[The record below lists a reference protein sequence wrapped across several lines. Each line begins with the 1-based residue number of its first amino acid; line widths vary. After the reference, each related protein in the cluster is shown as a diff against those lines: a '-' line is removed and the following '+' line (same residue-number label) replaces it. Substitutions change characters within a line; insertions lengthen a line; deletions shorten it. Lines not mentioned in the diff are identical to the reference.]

1 MATVYFNTRE
11 VELAVQ
17 DEVTYG
23 TDPGTPAA
31 GDFFK
36 HTSRLHFTPEIAR
49 YFREEDGSVGQGSVL
64 GVQDG
69 RQRCAVKIEVDAIPS
84 GVGTTPPDID
94 LLLVNALGSKL
105 TGTANTTT
113 TSGSSGTSLVLTAGG
128 GAASGIVAGMLFAV
142 DVNATYGV
150 EVRRCVS
157 IATDTVTMDAA
168 LSADPLTGR
177 NVYVGTTYKASF
189 AAVGSLYLHQFISG
203 VKHAIPGLILPEY
216 EIGIDYSGETAVVK
230 QSFSGMGKQE
240 VVHSET
246 RPTPTTAGDP
256 LIPTKGYGFVGAT
269 RYCLAGQ
276 ATLRTNN
283 GRELRENESC
293 SLQPTGVKFTGNN
306 GYTNVE
312 QELHWLLSTGD
323 TDTAALR
330 ASMMASAATPLSVI
344 VQNGVVAGKI
354 VAWATP
360 KWVPLPETVELDG
373 EFGIKGAGRCIGTSG
388 DDDVFLAYL

>member
-1 MATVYFNTRE
+1 MATTYFNTRE

-17 DEVTYG
+17 DEATYG

-69 RQRCAVKIEVDAIPS
+69 RQRCAVRIEVDAIPS
-84 GVGTTPPDID
+84 GTGTTPPDID

-142 DVNATYGV
+142 DVDATYGV

-177 NVYVGTTYKASF
+177 DVYVGTTYKASF
-189 AAVGSLYLHQFISG
+189 AAVGSLYLHQFITG

-216 EIGIDYSGETAVVK
+216 EISVGYNSDTPVVK
-230 QSFSGMGKQE
+230 QSFGGMGKQE
-240 VVHSET
+240 VVHTET

-269 RYCLAGQ
+269 RYCIVQ

-283 GRELRENESC
+283 GRALRQNESC
-293 SLQPTGVKFTGNN
+293 SLEPTGVKFTENN
-306 GYTNVE
+306 GYTSVE
-312 QELHWLLSTGD
+312 EELHMLLSTGD
-323 TDTAALR
+323 TDTSALYNSAKAA
-330 ASMMASAATPLSVI
+330 AATPLSVI
-344 VQNGVVAGKI
+344 VQNGITPGKI
-354 VAWATP
+354 VAWNTP
-360 KWVPLPETVELDG
+360 KFIPLPERIEMDG
-373 EFGIKGAGRCIGTSG
+373 EMGVKLAGRCIGTSG
-388 DDDVFLAYL
+388 DDDVFVAFL